1 MPSGH
6 FGLCTEVT
14 PQCPVQATTLG
25 YYPNRGANVFFA
37 VVFGICTLVTFLV
50 GVNRK
55 TWTFAF
61 AVTAG
66 FALET
71 VGYIGRIILHN
82 NPWSSTGFKIQI
94 VCLILAPT
102 LICAGIYLTLKHIAL
117 AISPHLSRLNPR
129 LYTWLFI
136 PFDIFCLV
144 LQGVGGGVDASA
156 ETHPKLLPTGN
167 NIIISGIVL
176 QVVILSIFGLL
187 SVDFFYRAKRY
198 HGRDGD
204 GDGDGDGEV
213 VMGKKREQARV
224 WRDRKFRIFV
234 GAVSLAYLGIL
245 IRIAEMS
252 GGWGNPVMQNEGLFI
267 ALEGVMVL
275 YPAVL
280 LSIFP
285 PGIFFPQMSKLRSDY
300 GKETALNEQ
309 SSSASLREGVS
320 SGVEAGKAQ

>member
-6 FGLCTEVT
+6 FALCTEVS

-25 YYPNRGANVFFA
+25 YAPNLGANVFFA
-37 VVFGICTLVTFLV
+37 VVFGLCTLVTFVV
-50 GVNRK
+50 GVSRK

-66 FALET
+66 FAMET
-71 VGYIGRIILHN
+71 IGYIGRIILHYN
-82 NPWSSTGFKIQI
+82 AWSSNGFKIQI

-117 AISPHLSRLNPR
+117 AVGPHLSRLNPR

-136 PFDIFCLV
+136 PFDVFCLV

-156 ETHPKLLPTGN
+156 ETHPKLLKTGN
-167 NIIISGIVL
+167 NIIIAGIVL

-187 SVDFFYRAKRY
+187 SLDFFWRASRY
-198 HGRDGD
+198 HGGNQDGD
-204 GDGDGDGEV
+204 V
-213 VMGKKREQARV
+213 TGKKSEQARV
-224 WRDRKFRIFV
+224 WREKKFRIFV
-234 GAVSLAYLGIL
+234 GSVSLAYFGIL
-245 IRIAEMS
+245 IRCIYRIAEMA

-275 YPAVL
+275 YPAML
-280 LSIFP
+280 LSIFS

-300 GKETALNEQ
+300 EKETAALNEQ
-309 SSSASLREGVS
+309 SSSGSLREAD
-320 SGVEAGKAQ
+320 SGVQVGKAQ